1 MLNFKSLNLILV
13 CRRLSISLKNR
24 NKCEWSAQTAK
35 VNEENHT
42 KRLSMCKK
50 LQNVKTFE
58 KVVEK
63 KKKCQKYIIMRF
75 GEWILLLH
83 VQVTNAI
90 HDVRVNL
97 PFKAQHQFDPIKHCS
112 LLERYF

>member
-1 MLNFKSLNLILV
+1 MNGPQKLPKG
-13 CRRLSISLKNR
+13 
-24 NKCEWSAQTAK
+24 
-35 VNEENHT
+35 NEEKHT

-63 KKKCQKYIIMRF
+63 KEMSKIHYEVMRF

-97 PFKAQHQFDPIKHCS
+97 PFKHSINLILSNIASS
-112 LLERYF
+112 LNGISEGKSNSIVEVRSFRLLK